1 MEDSGEIIGNA
12 ITKQITTLL
21 LYYSTIQ
28 LLNYSTILLN
38 TDY

>member
-12 ITKQITTLL
+12 ITKQITT
-21 LYYSTIQ
+21 Q
-28 LLNYSTILLN
+28 LFNYFTEKLI